1 MTFSRACLCFC
12 SVNIVLVVVAVVM
25 MERDVSF
32 FWQGRYEI
40 LSLSGSYLLQD
51 TGGGGRQ
58 RTGGLS
64 VSLAGTDGRVIG
76 GGVAGLLVAASPIQ
90 VVVGTFIS
98 DPGKTL
104 SKPRIEQEKFIGL
117 SPASATGAATTSVT
131 PRPSKL
137 SIPAGGHHQG
147 ARGPSPTSQPVAQTS
162 PSLGMFQ
169 SLGAW
174 TTPQPSEEVQRTD
187 INALPG
193 G

>member
-137 SIPAGGHHQG
+137 SIPG
-147 ARGPSPTSQPVAQTS
+147 
-162 PSLGMFQ
+162 LFCC
-169 SLGAW
+169 
-174 TTPQPSEEVQRTD
+174 
-187 INALPG
+187 
-193 G
+193 